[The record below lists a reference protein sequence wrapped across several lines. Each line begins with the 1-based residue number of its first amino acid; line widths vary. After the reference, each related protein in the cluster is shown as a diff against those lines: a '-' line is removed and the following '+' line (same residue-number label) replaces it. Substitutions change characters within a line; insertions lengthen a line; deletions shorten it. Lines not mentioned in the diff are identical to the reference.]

1 MIEKGAGPVAAVWS
15 ENALERARLRRLL
28 AANCCASLA
37 YDSAAGLLK
46 LLASGRALSMIVIG
60 ETGAGASESAER
72 IRLLV
77 NPRTALMVVNDASYL
92 PSGGFAQN
100 PALRVLDEKAIQGK
114 VKQVLAKV
122 RAGGSIAPSPLSFG
136 GYEFRPPGQ
145 VFVEK
150 ELKSLSDSAFS
161 VALTFFRNQ
170 NTPLSEARLDMSSWD
185 ESPVSMGGPPETVT
199 DHLRKHLEL
208 DGRHGFNLQS
218 LLRSG
223 YVLTSEQG
231 RAPQRTA
238 AH

>member
-37 YDSAAGLLK
+37 FDSTSGMLK
-46 LLASGRALSMIVIG
+46 LLASGKALSMIVIG
-60 ETGAGASESAER
+60 ETGAGASQSAER

-77 NPRTALMVVNDASYL
+77 NPRTALMVVTQASYM
-92 PSGGFAQN
+92 PSGAFATD
-100 PALRVLDEKAIQGK
+100 PELRVLDEKTIQNK
-114 VKQVLAKV
+114 VKQALAKV
-122 RAGGSIAPSPLSFG
+122 RAGGSIAPAPLAFG
-136 GYEFRPPGQ
+136 NYEFRPPGK
-145 VFVEK
+145 VLVEN
-150 ELKSLSDSAFS
+150 EVKSLSESAFS

-170 NTPLSEARLDMSSWD
+170 NTPLSEARLDMCSWD
-185 ESPVSMGGPPETVT
+185 EFPASMGGPPETMT

-223 YVLTSEQG
+223 YVLTSDQRRG
-231 RAPQRTA
+231 AQRTA